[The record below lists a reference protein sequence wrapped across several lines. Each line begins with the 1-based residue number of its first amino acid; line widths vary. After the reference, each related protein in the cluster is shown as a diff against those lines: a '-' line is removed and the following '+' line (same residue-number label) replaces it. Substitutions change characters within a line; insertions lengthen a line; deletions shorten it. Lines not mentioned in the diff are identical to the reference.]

1 MALQFAGISNSS
13 PLNTFAF
20 VTLLSFSVDI
30 GANQFT
36 LLYFGGV
43 LVIRAC
49 PFNLCRSKCNLLLFP
64 QENMGK
70 WL

>member
-1 MALQFAGISNSS
+1 MAVQFAGMSNSS

-20 VTLLSFSVDI
+20 VTLLTFSVDI
-30 GANQFT
+30 GANQFM
-36 LLYFGGV
+36 LLYFGGL

-49 PFNLCRSKCNLLLFP
+49 PYNICRSKCNLLLFP
-64 QENMGK
+64 QEIIMK